1 MNVSANQHAVGMSSS
16 SVCVDERKAIN
27 YFTSIPAVPEFDA
40 DRHLGP
46 MRLREIK
53 KALDNGQ
60 GLKDVESI
68 AYECMSEIV
77 ELCSGKVLYTSE
89 RIANILILCAQITLE
104 IRLFKSCLSTV
115 ATTPSLQ

>member
-1 MNVSANQHAVGMSSS
+1 MF
-16 SVCVDERKAIN
+16 VCIDERTAIN
-27 YFTSIPAVPEFDA
+27 YFSSIPAVPEFDA

-60 GLKDVESI
+60 GLKDADAI

-77 ELCSGKVLYTSE
+77 ELCSGE
-89 RIANILILCAQITLE
+89 
-104 IRLFKSCLSTV
+104 LFASV
-115 ATTPSLQ
+115 